1 MKLGARL
8 KLRRELKRKR
18 QEDRIYA
25 KDAMIRA
32 KDAKKY
38 ASKMQKVYGSMSPEE
53 VNALNQ
59 IQPVLPKMAEEL
71 QANNIPVS
79 DPSDAVEVATKYAN
93 YNPQIED
100 VAPQEIV
107 EQAYG
112 GGAEGDNFDDF
123 DKKKA
128 KGILGSLFVGVVSG
142 VKDYIGKAKMKP
154 EAERTPS
161 EQRLID
167 SEKEVVGGAKKAYV
181 NDFMGKNGILII
193 AVLAVIVFYKKIV

>member
-8 KLRRELKRKR
+8 KLRRKLRQKR

-38 ASKMQKVYGSMSPEE
+38 AKKMKKAYGNMTPEE
-53 VNALNQ
+53 VQALNE

-71 QANNIPVS
+71 AKNDIPVS
-79 DPSDAVEVATKYAN
+79 DPNDAVEVATKYAN

-100 VAPQEIV
+100 AAPQETV

-123 DKKKA
+123 DKGKA
-128 KGILGSLFVGVVSG
+128 RKVLGSLFVGVVSG

-154 EAERTPS
+154 ESQRTPA
-161 EQRLID
+161 
-167 SEKEVVGGAKKAYV
+167 EKPSPLRQTLQ
-181 NDFMGKNGILII
+181 ILTT
-193 AVLAVIVFYKKIV
+193 LMP

>member
-8 KLRRELKRKR
+8 KLRRKLRQKR

-38 ASKMQKVYGSMSPEE
+38 AKKMKKAYGDMSPEE
-53 VNALNQ
+53 VQALNE

-71 QANNIPVS
+71 AKNDIPVS
-79 DPSDAVEVATKYAN
+79 DPNDAVEVTTKYAN

-100 VAPQEIV
+100 VAPQDMV

-112 GGAEGDNFDDF
+112 GGAEGDNFDNF
-123 DKKKA
+123 DREKA
-128 KGILGSLFVGVVSG
+128 KKVLGSLFVGVVSG

-154 EAERTPS
+154 QEQRTPA

-167 SEKEVVGGAKKAYV
+167 AEKTVVTSVGTAYK
-181 NDFMGKNGILII
+181 NDFMGKNGLLII
-193 AVLAVIVFYKKIV
+193 AVLVIIIAYKKLA

>member
-1 MKLGARL
+1 MKLFGRM
-8 KLRRELKRKR
+8 KLNRRLKRKR
-18 QEDRIYA
+18 KEEEVYS
-25 KDAMIRA
+25 KDTIARA
-32 KDAKKY
+32 KKAVKY
-38 ASKMQKVYGSMSPEE
+38 AEKMKKIYGSMSPEE

-71 QANNIPVS
+71 KANNIPVT
-79 DPSDAVEVATKYAN
+79 DATDAVEVATKYAN

-100 VAPQEIV
+100 VAPQEVV

-123 DKKKA
+123 DRKKA

-167 SEKEVVGGAKKAYV
+167 SEKGIVGGAKKAYV

>member
-38 ASKMQKVYGSMSPEE
+38 AAKMQKVYGSMSPEE

-79 DPSDAVEVATKYAN
+79 DPADAVEVATKYAN

-100 VAPQEIV
+100 VAPQEVV

-123 DKKKA
+123 DRKKA

-167 SEKEVVGGAKKAYV
+167 SEKGIVGGAKKAYV

-193 AVLAVIVFYKKIV
+193 AVLALIIFYKKLV

>member
-8 KLRRELKRKR
+8 KLRRKLRRKR

-38 ASKMQKVYGSMSPEE
+38 AKKMKKAYGDMSPEE
-53 VNALNQ
+53 VQALNE

-71 QANNIPVS
+71 AKNDIPVS
-79 DPSDAVEVATKYAN
+79 DPNDAVEVATKYAN

-100 VAPQEIV
+100 AAPQETV

-123 DKKKA
+123 DKGKA
-128 KGILGSLFVGVVSG
+128 RKVLGSLFVGVVSG

-154 EAERTPS
+154 EQQRTPA
-161 EQRLID
+161 EQRLIEA
-167 SEKEVVGGAKKAYV
+167 EKTVVTSVGTAYK

-193 AVLAVIVFYKKIV
+193 AVLAFIIFYKKIM

>member
-8 KLRRELKRKR
+8 KLRRKLKRKR

-38 ASKMQKVYGSMSPEE
+38 AAKMQKVYGSMSPEE

-79 DPSDAVEVATKYAN
+79 DPTDAVEVATKYAN

-100 VAPQEIV
+100 VAPQEVV

-123 DKKKA
+123 DRKKA

-167 SEKEVVGGAKKAYV
+167 SEKGIVGGAKKAYV

-193 AVLAVIVFYKKIV
+193 AVLAVIIFYKKIV

>member
-38 ASKMQKVYGSMSPEE
+38 AAKMQKVYGSMSPEE

-79 DPSDAVEVATKYAN
+79 DPTDAVEVATKYAN

-100 VAPQEIV
+100 VAPQEVV

-123 DKKKA
+123 DRKKA

-167 SEKEVVGGAKKAYV
+167 SEKGIVGGAKKAYV

-193 AVLAVIVFYKKIV
+193 AVLAVIIFYKKIV

>member
-8 KLRRELKRKR
+8 KLRRKLRQKR

-79 DPSDAVEVATKYAN
+79 DPTDAVEVATKYAN

-100 VAPQEIV
+100 VAPQEVV

-123 DKKKA
+123 DRKKA

>member
-38 ASKMQKVYGSMSPEE
+38 AAKMQKVYGSMSPEE

-71 QANNIPVS
+71 KANNIPVA
-79 DPSDAVEVATKYAN
+79 DATDAVEVATKYAN

-100 VAPQEIV
+100 VAPQEVV

-123 DKKKA
+123 DRKKA

-167 SEKEVVGGAKKAYV
+167 SEKGIVGGAKKAYI

>member
-8 KLRRELKRKR
+8 KLRRKLKRKR

-38 ASKMQKVYGSMSPEE
+38 AAKMQKVYGSMSPEE

-71 QANNIPVS
+71 QANNIPVA
-79 DPSDAVEVATKYAN
+79 DATDAVEVATKYAN

-100 VAPQEIV
+100 VAPQEVV

-123 DKKKA
+123 DRKKA

-167 SEKEVVGGAKKAYV
+167 SEKGIVGGAKKAYV

>member
-8 KLRRELKRKR
+8 KLRRKLRQKR

-38 ASKMQKVYGSMSPEE
+38 AKKMKKAYGDMSPEE
-53 VNALNQ
+53 VHALNE

-71 QANNIPVS
+71 AKNDIPVT
-79 DPSDAVEVATKYAN
+79 DPNDAVEVATKYAN

-100 VAPQEIV
+100 VAPQDMV

-112 GGAEGDNFDDF
+112 GGAEGDNFDNF
-123 DKKKA
+123 DREKA
-128 KGILGSLFVGVVSG
+128 KKVLGSLFVGVVSG
-142 VKDYIGKAKMKP
+142 VKDYIGRAKMKP
-154 EAERTPS
+154 QEQRTPA

-167 SEKEVVGGAKKAYV
+167 AEKTVVTSVGTAYK
-181 NDFMGKNGILII
+181 NDFMGKNGLLII
-193 AVLAVIVFYKKIV
+193 AVLVVIIAYKKLA

>member
-8 KLRRELKRKR
+8 KLRRKLKRKR

-79 DPSDAVEVATKYAN
+79 DPTDAVEVATKYAN

-100 VAPQEIV
+100 VAPQEVV

-123 DKKKA
+123 DRKKA
-128 KGILGSLFVGVVSG
+128 KSILGSLFVGVVSG